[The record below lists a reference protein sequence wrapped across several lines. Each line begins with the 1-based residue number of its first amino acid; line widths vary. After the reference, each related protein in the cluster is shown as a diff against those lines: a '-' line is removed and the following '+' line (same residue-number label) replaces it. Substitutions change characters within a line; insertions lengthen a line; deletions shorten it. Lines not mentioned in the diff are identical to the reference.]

1 MKGIELSTFKPSPPR
16 SKGGVKVIPH
26 MKSVVPVAGSTA
38 GISEQARI
46 IHAWLLEQHA
56 QHSKPIPVLD
66 VINTHGVKR
75 YVQHIQHI
83 QHVVRSLQAFPLEE
97 MLDASLLYVAED
109 AQ

>member
-46 IHAWLLEQHA
+46 IHSWLLEQYT
-56 QHSKPIPVLD
+56 QRNKPVPVLD
-66 VINTHGVKR
+66 VINTHGAKR
-75 YVQHIQHI
+75 YVQHM
-83 QHVVRSLQAFPLEE
+83 QHVIRSLQAFPLEE
-97 MLDASLLYVAED
+97 LLDASLLYVVED
-109 AQ
+109 GQ

>member
-26 MKSVVPVAGSTA
+26 MKGVIPVSGSTA

-46 IHAWLLEQHA
+46 IHAWLLEQYA
-56 QHSKPIPVLD
+56 QRNKPITVLD
-66 VINTHGVKR
+66 VINTHGAKR
-75 YVQHIQHI
+75 YVQHM
-83 QHVVRSLQAFPLEE
+83 QHVVRSLQGFPLEE
-97 MLDASLLYVAED
+97 LLDASLLYVAED